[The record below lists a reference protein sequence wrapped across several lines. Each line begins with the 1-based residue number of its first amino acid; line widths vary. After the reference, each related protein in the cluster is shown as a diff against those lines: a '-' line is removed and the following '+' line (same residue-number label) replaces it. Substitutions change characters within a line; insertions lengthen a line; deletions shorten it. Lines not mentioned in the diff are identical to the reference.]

1 KWRQTHSDLFCLI
14 QSHQLSE
21 PDLESYQ
28 LMMWLVRLLRHFPNR
43 RFIDCPA
50 ASMPITSPDF
60 LQKILGEKH
69 ANWLRKGVNK

>member
-1 KWRQTHSDLFCLI
+1 MAKPDWGELQQRF
-14 QSHQLSE
+14 LSE
-21 PDLESYQ
+21 
-28 LMMWLVRLLRHFPNR
+28 HAANR